1 MLDGK
6 RYYEAFPDEKP
17 TLSSLHALLRTLE
30 KLEGEF
36 RRYVEQSGE
45 GDAPEI
51 GPNGQAKGRRRYK
64 AGRIHNDGLAEISGS
79 GAVRSR
85 D

>member
-1 MLDGK
+1 MRPAMLDGK

-17 TLSSLHALLRTLE
+17 TLSSLQALLRILE

-51 GPNGQAKGRRRYK
+51 DPNGPS
-64 AGRIHNDGLAEISGS
+64 EGS
-79 GAVRSR
+79 APL
-85 D
+85 

>member
-17 TLSSLHALLRTLE
+17 TLSSLHALLKALE
-30 KLEGEF
+30 KLQKEF
-36 RRYVEQSGE
+36 RTYLEQSGE

-51 GPNGQAKGRRRYK
+51 GPDGAEP
-64 AGRIHNDGLAEISGS
+64 RITRL
-79 GAVRSR
+79 
-85 D
+85 

>member
-17 TLSSLHALLRTLE
+17 TLSSLQALLRILE

-36 RRYVEQSGE
+36 TTYVEQSGE
-45 GDAPEI
+45 GDAPQLD
-51 GPNGQAKGRRRYK
+51 PNRPSQ
-64 AGRIHNDGLAEISGS
+64 
-79 GAVRSR
+79 RSAPF
-85 D
+85 

>member
-17 TLSSLHALLRTLE
+17 TLSSLQALLRILE

-51 GPNGQAKGRRRYK
+51 DPNGPS
-64 AGRIHNDGLAEISGS
+64 EGS
-79 GAVRSR
+79 APL
-85 D
+85 

>member
-1 MLDGK
+1 MRPAMLDGK

-17 TLSSLHALLRTLE
+17 TLSSLHALLRILE

-51 GPNGQAKGRRRYK
+51 GPN
-64 AGRIHNDGLAEISGS
+64 EPSEGS
-79 GAVRSR
+79 APL
-85 D
+85 